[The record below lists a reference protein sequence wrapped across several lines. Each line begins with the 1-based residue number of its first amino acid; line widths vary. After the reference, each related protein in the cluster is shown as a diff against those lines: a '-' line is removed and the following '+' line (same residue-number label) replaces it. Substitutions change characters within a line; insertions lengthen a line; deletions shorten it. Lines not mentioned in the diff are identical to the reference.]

1 MDKNTITIS
10 QLQKMSRNS
19 RCYGDDVLVTD
30 RIDYIEP
37 FLHPCRIDG
46 VAVVLCTGGHIEGTI
61 NLDECRVEAGQV
73 LVIFSSDIICLRR
86 MVDVEG
92 YIGILSTDFLHDIN
106 IDFRNRSQFY
116 LKMRANA
123 IVDLPRETMALL
135 KPYFPLFLSCIDR
148 SSESASHVLRALATA
163 FSYEIIDLL
172 MRHQEGLAEEHASK
186 TRSQALFDQFL
197 ELLAKYRKRERTV
210 AFYAQK
216 LCLTPNYLTCAIR
229 ECSGRCVTDWI
240 NDSVALEAKNLLV
253 NSSISIK
260 EIAYQLNFPTQS
272 SFGKYFKKITG
283 LSPRAYRTQLHR

>member
-1 MDKNTITIS
+1 
-10 QLQKMSRNS
+10 MSPSS
-19 RCYGDDVLVTD
+19 RCYADDMLITD

-37 FLHPCRIDG
+37 FLHPCCIDG
-46 VAVVLCTGGHIEGTI
+46 VAVVLCTGGHIDCTI
-61 NLDECRVEAGQV
+61 NLDECHIKAGQV
-73 LVIFSSDIICLRR
+73 LVIFNSDILCLRR
-86 MVDVEG
+86 MVDLEG
-92 YIGILSTDFLHDIN
+92 YAVILSTDFLRDIN

-123 IVDLPRETMALL
+123 IVDLPRQTMALL
-135 KPYFPLFLSCIDR
+135 KPYFPLFLSNIDR
-148 SSESASHVLRALATA
+148 SGEPAAHVLRALATA

-172 MRHQEGLAEEHASK
+172 MRHQESLAEERTSK

-197 ELLAKYRKRERTV
+197 ELLSKYRKRERTV

-240 NDSVALEAKNLLV
+240 NDSVALEAKNLLL

-283 LSPRAYRTQLHR
+283 LSPRAYRTQLNR